1 MNESNSPIYTPPTT
15 MAATEQTF
23 YKCQVSNSL
32 QLVQQIC
39 IGYFMPGLVGAED
52 TTTNKMKWTEVP
64 VLRASIPGGEGTE
77 RGR

>member
-1 MNESNSPIYTPPTT
+1 

-23 YKCQVSNSL
+23 YKCQVSNSM

-39 IGYFMPGLVGAED
+39 TGYFMPGLVGAED

-64 VLRASIPGGEGTE
+64 VLRASIPGGKGQTGDAENME
-77 RGR
+77 LVNEHVH